1 MGDDDELSALGHG
14 AHIAGKP
21 YHIVVV
27 QSGLNLVHHHKGGGP
42 DLQNG
47 KVQGDG
53 HKGLLPAGQQ
63 GDDLQR
69 LTRGLNLN
77 LDAAVED
84 ILRVLQLQGGLTP
97 AKKLQEGLAECLVDG
112 LKLPFE
118 DGLHLAS
125 NIGDNLL
132 QFPFRP
138 VHVVPLVCEIGIPFI
153 DPLEL
158 LDGAYIDVPQAGNG
172 PLQLSNAAAGP
183 GNRLNLHPLLAGGLV
198 GQLIVLPQLVQKL
211 LLLHGG
217 GNLLLLQ
224 AGHFSLQTEQLLVF
238 ALALPGGLDT
248 LPLQLQLLLV
258 HAVDGVGSALV
269 LQAEGSQSL
278 LLLGDLLGKAL
289 VFLLIVRHQGPALVP
304 VPGHGCLQAL
314 QLLQTR
320 AGGLPLRLQ
329 SGLDSGELGHLLG
342 DAGSA
347 LLQVGL
353 PLGLALGLAL

>member
-1 MGDDDELSALGHG
+1 M
-14 AHIAGKP
+14 
-21 YHIVVV
+21 
-27 QSGLNLVHHHKGGGP
+27 
-42 DLQNG
+42 
-47 KVQGDG
+47 
-53 HKGLLPAGQQ
+53 
-63 GDDLQR
+63 
-69 LTRGLNLN
+69 
-77 LDAAVED
+77 
-84 ILRVLQLQGGLTP
+84 
-97 AKKLQEGLAECLVDG
+97 
-112 LKLPFE
+112 
-118 DGLHLAS
+118 
-125 NIGDNLL
+125 
-132 QFPFRP
+132 
-138 VHVVPLVCEIGIPFI
+138 
-153 DPLEL
+153 
-158 LDGAYIDVPQAGNG
+158 
-172 PLQLSNAAAGP
+172 
-183 GNRLNLHPLLAGGLV
+183 

-258 HAVDGVGSALV
+258 HAVDGVGPALV

-329 SGLDSGELGHLLG
+329 SGLGGSELGHLLG

-353 PLGLALGLAL
+353 PLGLAFGLAL